1 MEPDRGT
8 KAARF
13 SGSSIGESRIWLV
26 LFDHGVLSVK
36 ESRAPSDA
44 YERVANFG
52 RQRQSLSAVSLHK
65 LRPAQDMNSL
75 TGLCGG

>member
-13 SGSSIGESRIWLV
+13 SGSSIGESRRWLV

-44 YERVANFG
+44 DERVANFG
-52 RQRQSLSAVSLHK
+52 RHRQSLSTVFLRK
-65 LRPAQDMNSL
+65 LRLAQNMNSR
-75 TGLCGG
+75 TCPYED